1 MTQLGKDLIESFA
14 DTVQMTLVPA
24 SCKPRLTITH
34 ADGSI
39 ETRELA
45 DVAIVPVIDMPADV
59 DEVIELSE
67 PKP

>member
-1 MTQLGKDLIESFA
+1 MTQLGKDLIESLI

-39 ETRELA
+39 EERELA
-45 DVAIVPVIDMPADV
+45 DVAIVPIADMPPEI
-59 DEVIELSE
+59 DEVIELDE